1 MTLPNAKTK
10 PSRPIDPKIRD
21 YISWKLSSGDPIA
34 PRTAQQYG
42 FDLDR
47 LGRYLQD
54 GNDPPFYRMYD
65 ATNAQIRDFIAHLS
79 ATNARTSL
87 RRKLAAIDGFYQYLV
102 LFGERKDK
110 SNPAEGIDLGKGTRR
125 SKELFVLSRD
135 DMRRLLQA
143 PMDPEIRKAMGKRGD
158 RGIRDRALLYF
169 FYSGP
174 KRHEMTTTKATDFD
188 ASTQSI
194 RVRDRRVPLSKEAA
208 EAISAYV
215 DKRPHSKSKA
225 LFLTVAKSTLTLR
238 QAWAIV
244 KDYIEACGFR
254 SDTDV
259 ETLRRSFA
267 VHALEDGVYVLDVL
281 SALGNVS
288 ISALHDYAKI
298 AREGFLRRQKSTE
311 TAGAEVPYSRF
322 LKCVHDIRIAATNIV
337 LGSNDFNGAEE
348 TINRQIERLKRE
360 WPSFVDE
367 GTFNI
372 LRVHAASKT
381 RRDYQMI
388 LADDLTNIE
397 SHALN
402 IFMQNQ
408 QKRQQAGFIALLHPR
423 VTQAALRHYLDHE
436 HRVAILDAML
446 ALTEMIRDK
455 TGLDDDG
462 LKIARVFK
470 YENPILAV
478 NSLETQSDRDEQAGV
493 HKLIMGA
500 YEALRNPNAHDFRNI
515 SELESAQNLVLIS
528 CLMRW
533 VESARLITESPAA

>member
-47 LGRYLQD
+47 LGRHLQD
-54 GNDPPFYRMYD
+54 GADPPFQQLYA
-65 ATNAQIRDFIAHLS
+65 ATNSQIRDFLAHLS
-79 ATNARTSL
+79 ATNARGSL
-87 RRKLAAIDGFYQYLV
+87 KRKLAAIDSFYDYLV
-102 LFGERKDK
+102 SIGERKD
-110 SNPAEGIDLGKGTRR
+110 NPAEGIDLGRAPRR
-125 SKELFVLSRD
+125 SKDLFALSRD
-135 DMRRLLQA
+135 EVRRLLQA
-143 PMDPEIRKAMGKRGD
+143 PMEPDIRKQMGKRGD

-174 KRHEMTTTKATDFD
+174 KRHEMTTTKTTDFD
-188 ASTQSI
+188 SSTQSI
-194 RVRDRRVPLSKEAA
+194 RVRGRRVPLSKEAA
-208 EAISAYV
+208 EAIGAYINKV
-215 DKRPHSKSKA
+215 RPQSKSKA
-225 LFLTVAKSTLTLR
+225 LFLTLTKNTMTQR
-238 QAWAIV
+238 QAWVIV
-244 KDYIEACGFR
+244 KDYIEACGLR
-254 SDTDV
+254 SDTDI

-288 ISALHDYAKI
+288 MSALHDYAKI
-298 AREGFLRRQKSTE
+298 ARDGFLRRQKNAEAT
-311 TAGAEVPYSRF
+311 GAEVPYSRF
-322 LKCVHDIRIAATNIV
+322 LRCVHDIRIAATNIV
-337 LGSNDFNGAEE
+337 LGSNDFSAAEQA
-348 TINRQIERLKRE
+348 INQQIERLKSE

-367 GTFNI
+367 GIFNA

-381 RRDYQMI
+381 RRDYQVI
-388 LADDLTNIE
+388 LAEDLSNIE
-397 SHALN
+397 ARALE

-423 VTQAALRHYLDHE
+423 VTQAALRHFLDHE
-436 HRVAILDAML
+436 NRFAILDAML

-455 TGLDDDG
+455 TGLGDDG

-470 YENPILAV
+470 PEAPMLAV

-500 YEALRNPNAHDFRNI
+500 YEALRNPNAHDFRNV
-515 SELESAQNLVLIS
+515 SELEAAQSLVLIS

-533 VESARLITESPAA
+533 VESSTLVSESPAA